1 MIKTPPNSNDN
12 QQRMN
17 TLLEEFQKQSDR
29 GAAIVATAWVDE
41 SISIALES
49 FLRDESTSWK
59 RLFTGNGSLA
69 NFSSKIDLC
78 HLLGLISSAIH
89 SDLHIIRK
97 IRNEFAHQVAHKTM
111 HTKLTFSTAHVKNMC
126 LDLKCVAHEK
136 HIDPRVAFLR
146 ACAILSS
153 DFETTQFIGIKISGS
168 CHIFARIE
176 YQQK

>member
-59 RLFTGNGSLA
+59 RLFT
-69 NFSSKIDLC
+69 
-78 HLLGLISSAIH
+78 
-89 SDLHIIRK
+89 
-97 IRNEFAHQVAHKTM
+97 
-111 HTKLTFSTAHVKNMC
+111 
-126 LDLKCVAHEK
+126 
-136 HIDPRVAFLR
+136 
-146 ACAILSS
+146 
-153 DFETTQFIGIKISGS
+153 
-168 CHIFARIE
+168 
-176 YQQK
+176 